1 MALFTDTA
9 VITMTDLLSFEGSL
23 AQVVSSH
30 NINVD
35 TKIGLAMGTISD
47 KLMLWLLNAGA
58 LDPQWLNRRRLGLS
72 TVVVTPALQRWICLE
87 SLSRIFAEAY
97 NSQLNTRYQE
107 KWTEYQQE
115 AATAA
120 NLVWITGVGIV
131 ADPLPRPAMPLISV
145 QSGNLPA
152 QGIFV
157 QTCWV
162 DSAGIESSLS
172 LENAVVLTA
181 SSGIA
186 VAMAEGALGAPT
198 SAVGWNVYG
207 GGQSNAVTKQN
218 LQALA
223 IGSTWQLPASGLQI
237 GLTASGGQAATWYVS
252 LANRISRG

>member
-9 VITMTDLLSFEGSL
+9 VVTMSDLLSFEGSL

-47 KLMLWLLNAGA
+47 RLMLWLLNAGA

-72 TVVVTPALQRWICLE
+72 TVVVTPALQRWICIE

-107 KWTEYQQE
+107 KWDEYQQE
-115 AATAA
+115 AAKAA
-120 NLVWITGVGIV
+120 NLVSIAGVGIV
-131 ADPLPRPAMPLISV
+131 PNPLPRPAMPLISV

-162 DSAGIESSLS
+162 DSYGNESALS

-181 SSGIA
+181 DSGIA
-186 VAMAEGALGAPT
+186 VAMAEGALGAPV
-198 SAVGWNVYG
+198 SAVGWNVYA

-218 LQALA
+218 LQVLA
-223 IGSTWQLPASGLQI
+223 IGSTWQSPVSGLQI
-237 GLTASGGQAATWYVS
+237 GSTATGGQTAILHVS
-252 LANRISRG
+252 LAKRISRG

>member
-30 NINVD
+30 NINID
-35 TKIGLAMGTISD
+35 TKIDLAMSGISD

-107 KWTEYQQE
+107 KWKEYQQE
-115 AATAA
+115 AARAP
-120 NLVWITGVGIV
+120 NLVSIGGVGIV
-131 ADPLPRPAMPLISV
+131 SNPLPRPAIPLISV

-162 DSAGIESSLS
+162 DSYGNESALS
-172 LENAVVLTA
+172 LENAAVLTA
-181 SSGIA
+181 NSGIA
-186 VAMAEGALGAPT
+186 VAMAEGALGAPV
-198 SAVGWNVYG
+198 SAVGWNLYG
-207 GGQSNAVTKQN
+207 GGQSNAVTRQN

-237 GLTASGGQAATWYVS
+237 GATATGGQTAAFYIPF
-252 LANRISRG
+252 ANRISRG